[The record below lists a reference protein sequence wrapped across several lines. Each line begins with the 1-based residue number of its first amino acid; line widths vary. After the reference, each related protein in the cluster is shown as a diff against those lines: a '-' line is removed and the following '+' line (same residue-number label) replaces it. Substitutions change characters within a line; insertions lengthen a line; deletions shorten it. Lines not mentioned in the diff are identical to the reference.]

1 MDNYFID
8 DILVGLNN
16 ILKSDNERD
25 YNHIKKVEK
34 LVYSVADLKN
44 LYNPSIGEKMVKM
57 YMFMMK
63 QKCT

>member
-1 MDNYFID
+1 MRIVDANNGKEIKQ
-8 DILVGLNN
+8 IGLFGGGP
-16 ILKSDNERD
+16 KE
-25 YNHIKKVEK
+25 
-34 LVYSVADLKN
+34 

>member
-1 MDNYFID
+1 MLIMAKR
-8 DILVGLNN
+8 LN
-16 ILKSDNERD
+16 
-25 YNHIKKVEK
+25 K